1 MEVLQASLK
10 KTGKNSVD
18 TDKKQI
24 QGDSNI
30 EAADLAEVQL
40 KQELQKEEL
49 LNKSKEKTAGM
60 VHKMLARKYERQ
72 H

>member
-10 KTGKNSVD
+10 KTGKNLVD
-18 TDKKQI
+18 TDIKQI

-30 EAADLAEVQL
+30 EAADLVEVQL
-40 KQELQKEEL
+40 KQELKQEEL